1 MEILNHLKNASGSM
15 AIFMVT
21 ELMAYHL
28 LFTPPP
34 PPNCSKVFELQ
45 QSNQGYGESLGVK
58 EVQKKAKQKYFI
70 EPFWRT
76 AALESLKSMTLWR
89 YLTDY
94 KEIRT

>member
-28 LFTPPP
+28 LFTQPPP

-45 QSNQGYGESLGVK
+45 QSNQGHGKSLGVK
-58 EVQKKAKQKYFI
+58 EEQKVKKKEAQLFGK
-70 EPFWRT
+70 
-76 AALESLKSMTLWR
+76 LTLLFKR
-89 YLTDY
+89 FHLLRGLV
-94 KEIRT
+94 KNKV

>member
-28 LFTPPP
+28 LFPQPPPP

-45 QSNQGYGESLGVK
+45 QSNQGYGEGGSRGLRRFRKMHLENILLENGHP
-58 EVQKKAKQKYFI
+58 EVPEAQD
-70 EPFWRT
+70 P
-76 AALESLKSMTLWR
+76 LEVP
-89 YLTDY
+89 
-94 KEIRT
+94 

>member
-28 LFTPPP
+28 LFTQPPLP

-45 QSNQGYGESLGVK
+45 QSNQGHGKSLGVK
-58 EVQKKAKQKYFI
+58 EEQKVKKKEAQLM
-70 EPFWRT
+70 WW
-76 AALESLKSMTLWR
+76 KS
-89 YLTDY
+89 
-94 KEIRT
+94 KHKN